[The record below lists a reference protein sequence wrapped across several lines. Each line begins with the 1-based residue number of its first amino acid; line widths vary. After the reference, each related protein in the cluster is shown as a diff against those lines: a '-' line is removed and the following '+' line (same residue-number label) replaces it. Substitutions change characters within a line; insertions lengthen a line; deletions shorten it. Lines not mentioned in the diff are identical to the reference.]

1 MPGITWLASYPKS
14 GNTWLRMFLAC
25 YRNKGQPVH
34 PNAMPA
40 EIEAQDTAPEHY
52 HSVSPCPVADL
63 TETEGLFLRG
73 AVLLKLMTDNRLRP
87 LFVKT
92 HNARVVFEDTRLIPD
107 VFTSPSIYIV
117 RDPRDVVVSFADWS
131 KISIDKAIGMMA
143 NDKTIM
149 RNKAANVRCIFHY
162 VGDWSA
168 HVASWDRPDTLAI
181 RYEDMHTEPFLTF
194 GGVLR
199 HVGIDVD
206 QQQLAG
212 AIAASQFDK
221 MRAAEDG
228 ERFHEAA
235 PGGGRFF
242 RVGKAGGWHD
252 ALTTEQAARIE
263 ADHGETMKKMGYL
276 DAASRLSGLLR

>member
-34 PNAMPA
+34 PNALPA

-131 KISIDKAIGMMA
+131 KISIDTAIDMMSNA
-143 NDKTIM
+143 KTIM
-149 RNKAANVRCIFHY
+149 RNQKAGVRCIFHY

-168 HVASWDRPDTLAI
+168 HVESWHRPDTLVI
-181 RYEDMHTEPFLTF
+181 RYEDMHAKPFLTF
-194 GGVLR
+194 GSVLR

-212 AIAASQFDK
+212 AIDAAQFDK

-228 ERFHEAA
+228 ERFYETA
-235 PGGGRFF
+235 PGVARFF
-242 RVGKAGGWHD
+242 RVGKAGAWRD
-252 ALTTEQAARIE
+252 VLTTEQAARIE
-263 ADHGETMKKMGYL
+263 ADHGETMKKMGYECQT
-276 DAASRLSGLLR
+276 